1 MPQSRSEEW
10 QSLFTY
16 RNSLSQ
22 GDGEVHP
29 ITLKQAT
36 QRRYANKRK
45 QIDVSDHDSNMS
57 DWVDMSVGTPAPGV
71 PVMASTAINDVV
83 WMRRAWVGP
92 RSSQRT
98 SRNHYGD
105 ILEFDS
111 VM

>member
-1 MPQSRSEEW
+1 MCVCRLHYLDKHLPGGMMPQSRSEEW

-45 QIDVSDHDSNMS
+45 QIDGGSYLQSL
-57 DWVDMSVGTPAPGV
+57 
-71 PVMASTAINDVV
+71 IKKLL
-83 WMRRAWVGP
+83 
-92 RSSQRT
+92 
-98 SRNHYGD
+98 RNKTYA
-105 ILEFDS
+105 
-111 VM
+111 

>member
-1 MPQSRSEEW
+1 MCVCRVHYLDKHLPGGMMPQSRSEEW

-45 QIDVSDHDSNMS
+45 QIDGESH
-57 DWVDMSVGTPAPGV
+57 
-71 PVMASTAINDVV
+71 
-83 WMRRAWVGP
+83 
-92 RSSQRT
+92 
-98 SRNHYGD
+98 
-105 ILEFDS
+105 L
-111 VM
+111 